1 MLVMGLIMIIPIIS
15 ADTWF
20 DQNSS
25 LSITANLFIEDY
37 PELMNNT
44 AALNELLVSFTKTG
58 L

>member
-25 LSITANLFIEDY
+25 LSLTANLFIEDY
-37 PELMNNT
+37 TDFLITNQSDPKYNT
-44 AALNELLVSFTKTG
+44 SKLALK
-58 L
+58 